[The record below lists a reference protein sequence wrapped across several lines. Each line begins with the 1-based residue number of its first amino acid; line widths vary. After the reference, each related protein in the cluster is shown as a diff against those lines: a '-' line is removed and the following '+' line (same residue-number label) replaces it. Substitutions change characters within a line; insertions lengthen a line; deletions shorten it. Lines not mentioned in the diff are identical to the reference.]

1 MRICWKVP
9 LQKLQGSRK
18 CFPELILLEFR
29 ILQSGQ
35 RNSKRGC
42 PMKRDDE
49 FKIAKNHDD
58 QEGLVWVLIIG
69 LLAGVLLA
77 IQMF

>member
-1 MRICWKVP
+1 
-9 LQKLQGSRK
+9 
-18 CFPELILLEFR
+18 
-29 ILQSGQ
+29 
-35 RNSKRGC
+35 
-42 PMKRDDE
+42 MKRDDE

>member
-1 MRICWKVP
+1 
-9 LQKLQGSRK
+9 
-18 CFPELILLEFR
+18 
-29 ILQSGQ
+29 
-35 RNSKRGC
+35 
-42 PMKRDDE
+42 MKSDDE
-49 FKIAKNHDD
+49 FKIATKHDD